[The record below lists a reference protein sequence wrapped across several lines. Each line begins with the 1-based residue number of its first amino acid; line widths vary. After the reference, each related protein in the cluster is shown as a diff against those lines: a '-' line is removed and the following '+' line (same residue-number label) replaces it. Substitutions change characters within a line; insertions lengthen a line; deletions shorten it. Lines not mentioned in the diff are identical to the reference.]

1 MSLLENYTK
10 QDLITKIGAQTIPTI
25 IYGAGVSGQ
34 ALLFA
39 CRESGIKV
47 VGFCDNNIKK
57 KGKSLLDIEIIHT
70 DDIKSRFPNA
80 NWLIA
85 SADITDIRD
94 HLIDYG
100 YDETNLYPGATLL
113 RDYNL
118 ENFSK
123 HYESYNEEDNDKGF
137 IEFAVA
143 STIQCHDGYLDSSK
157 VFMRS
162 VDIVVTE
169 KCTMKCVDC
178 SNLMQYFEKPESYEI
193 QEMNEAIEALCSV
206 SDEIF
211 EFRVIG
217 GEPFVN
223 KEVHL
228 VVEKLIAEP
237 KVKRIVIYTNGN
249 VIPRDHQLECLK
261 HKKVLFNITDYS
273 RCGEEVEDAYTKKL
287 SRFQRTT
294 DKLEQICID
303 NQIDYRRHPPENWT
317 DCGRIEKFNR
327 TEEKNQE
334 VFDACCCKNLTTLS
348 KNELHRCPF
357 SAQITRLDVCDEKV
371 DYVDLTV
378 ASDISDKRN
387 EIQSLLESKVAL
399 KACDYCPGRA
409 LHDPQITPAVQI
421 KMPLPYEKKQKASA

>member
-237 KVKRIVIYTNGN
+237 KVKRIVI
-249 VIPRDHQLECLK
+249 
-261 HKKVLFNITDYS
+261 
-273 RCGEEVEDAYTKKL
+273 
-287 SRFQRTT
+287 
-294 DKLEQICID
+294 
-303 NQIDYRRHPPENWT
+303 
-317 DCGRIEKFNR
+317 
-327 TEEKNQE
+327 
-334 VFDACCCKNLTTLS
+334 
-348 KNELHRCPF
+348 
-357 SAQITRLDVCDEKV
+357 
-371 DYVDLTV
+371 
-378 ASDISDKRN
+378 
-387 EIQSLLESKVAL
+387 
-399 KACDYCPGRA
+399 
-409 LHDPQITPAVQI
+409 
-421 KMPLPYEKKQKASA
+421 